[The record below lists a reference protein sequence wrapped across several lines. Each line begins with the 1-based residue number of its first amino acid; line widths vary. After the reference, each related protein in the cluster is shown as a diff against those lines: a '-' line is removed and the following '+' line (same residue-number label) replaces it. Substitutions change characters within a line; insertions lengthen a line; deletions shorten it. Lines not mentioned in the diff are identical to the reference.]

1 MFDAFKSVVVYLWL
15 FGISYLLFATSEK
28 MAMVGSPIDSGNRRD
43 SHSGW
48 VATSHIPAFITIF
61 LLSLVA
67 ALRADTVGVDTAVYP
82 DVYMRS
88 ASFYSSFAGFLS
100 DPNTSPMSEP
110 LHALLVWVCSRF
122 TADKAPLLFF
132 YQLLTV
138 TPVYFALYN
147 LRDKLPISIG
157 MAVYLFFFYNN
168 SLNMMRQSVACALL
182 LLAFSILIKKRKFSV
197 KFIIC
202 IVAAVLFHRSG
213 IYGAGLLLAASLVGR
228 IRHQWLKVASY
239 VLVVFFP
246 LVVTQL
252 LQLLIGAGLADSH
265 VLYYADVFIYH
276 NEGVDWFVNPLGGYS
291 LSYLVMYSWLVF
303 LPLILRGLF
312 SNQKAIEQRSST
324 TVSGSLWAYLRSMNL
339 IGYFIYVALLFNWR
353 SMYGIRF
360 SVFLDFM
367 LILSLPLACTG
378 TNGRT
383 KKAIVLLSLLAIW
396 FVWIVYF
403 GWSGSQIY
411 LFRFE

>member
-1 MFDAFKSVVVYLWL
+1 MFDAFKSVVLYLWL

-28 MAMVGSPIDSGNRRD
+28 MAAVGTPKDGDNQRIVHD
-43 SHSGW
+43 GW
-48 VATSHIPAFITIF
+48 VVTLHIPAFIAIF
-61 LLSLVA
+61 LLSLLA

-88 ASFYSSFAGFLS
+88 ASLYSSFTEFLF
-100 DPNTSPMSEP
+100 DPNTSPVSEP

-147 LRDKLPISIG
+147 LRDRLPISIG

-168 SLNMMRQSVACALL
+168 SLNMMRQSVTCAFL
-182 LLAFSILIKKRKFSV
+182 LLAFSILIKKRKICI
-197 KFIIC
+197 KFIAC
-202 IVAAVLFHRSG
+202 VAAAVLFHRSG
-213 IYGAGLLLAASLVGR
+213 LYGAVLLLVASHVGK
-228 IRHQWLKVASY
+228 IHHQWLKVASY
-239 VLVVFFP
+239 FLVIFFP
-246 LVVTQL
+246 LVAAQL

-265 VLYYADVFIYH
+265 ILYYADVFIYH
-276 NEGVDWFVNPLGGYS
+276 NEDVDWFVNPLGGYS
-291 LSYLVMYSWLVF
+291 LSYLAMYSWLIF
-303 LPLILRGLF
+303 LPSILKGPF
-312 SNQKAIEQRSST
+312 SDQKAIEQQPSARN
-324 TVSGSLWAYLRSMNL
+324 SGSLWSYLRSMNL
-339 IGYFIYVALLFNWR
+339 IGYLIYIALLFNWH

-360 SVFLDFM
+360 SVFFDFM

-378 TNGRT
+378 MNSRT
-383 KKAIVLLSLLAIW
+383 KKAIVLFSLLVIW
-396 FVWIVYF
+396 FVWIIYF